1 MGLGTLKTVKR
12 WQITVLVLLLVAGIV
27 YVYLHRQE
35 LGLVAVRI
43 DGSSSDISSTS
54 TSPAHITWETV
65 NRAGEGFR
73 VDMPVDSKEIQVPA
87 YNEAGGTEP
96 ISMIISYPNPET
108 TFSVA
113 WEDNPPVYRVNGRSP
128 DRTLD
133 MARDGALTRTQT
145 SLVSESRDTPDG
157 NPTRE
162 LVARNGGGG
171 VMDSRLIFAGE
182 RLYMLT
188 AAFPSGSARREQDV
202 RRFFNSFKIGSTRV
216 PETLPMAPAPV
227 RRD

>member
-1 MGLGTLKTVKR
+1 VKR
-12 WQITVLVLLLVAGIV
+12 WQIFVLVLLAVAGIV

-35 LGLVAVRI
+35 LGLGSVHI
-43 DGSSSDISSTS
+43 DNLSSDLSSTS
-54 TSPAHITWETV
+54 SSPAHITWETI
-65 NRAGEGFR
+65 NRANEGFR
-73 VDMPVDSKEIQVPA
+73 VDMPVDSKEIRVPA
-87 YNEAGGTEP
+87 TNEAGGTEP

-133 MARDGALTRTQT
+133 MARDGALARTQT
-145 SLVSESRDTPDG
+145 SKVSESRDTSDG

-162 LVARNGGGG
+162 FVARNGGGG
-171 VMDSRLIFAGE
+171 VMDSRLIVAGE

-188 AAFPSGSARREQDV
+188 AAFPSSSARREQDV
-202 RRFFNSFKIGSTRV
+202 RRFFNSFRIGSSRV
-216 PETLPMAPAPV
+216 PESLPLAPAPV
-227 RRD
+227 RSD

>member
-1 MGLGTLKTVKR
+1 VKR
-12 WQITVLVLLLVAGIV
+12 WQITVLVLLAVAGIV
-27 YVYLHRQE
+27 YVYLHRQDF
-35 LGLVAVRI
+35 GLVATHI

-54 TSPAHITWETV
+54 SSPAHITWETV
-65 NRAGEGFR
+65 NRGNEGFR
-73 VDMPVDSKEIQVPA
+73 VDLPVDSKEIQVPA

-113 WEDNPPVYRVNGRSP
+113 WEDRPPVYRVSGRSP

-133 MARDGALTRTQT
+133 MARDGALIRTQT

-162 LVARNGGGG
+162 IVAHNGGGG
-171 VMDSRLIFAGE
+171 VMDSRLILVGE

-202 RRFFNSFKIGSTRV
+202 RRFFNSFRIGSSRI
-216 PETLPMAPAPV
+216 PDTLPLAPAPV